1 MIVWYEQLLG
11 ATVPALM
18 AAAFLIPIMTLVT
31 KCARLY
37 HYYAS
42 AVAAFAALSTVLTY
56 KYVVDNGTLVYFFG
70 GWFPPVGI
78 IYEVDQFSALLGAV
92 TGVVMLAITV
102 YSRWYLGDHE
112 GVAWYYTMLLGLE
125 AGMLGSLYTGDAF
138 NLFVM
143 LEVMSV
149 SAYGLVAYHRRTKEA
164 VEAALKYSLIGATAT
179 TIYFLALLFI
189 YGSFG
194 TLNMADIA
202 LRVSTNSGLPI
213 GNFMPQNPGLVSLG
227 ASIAL
232 ALSIWVFMV
241 KSAVFPTHFWLP
253 DAHPAAPSPVSAAL
267 SGLFVNVGLYAIAR
281 FIHTIFGGH
290 SDIDATV
297 QVLSYSLLI
306 LGGVSAIIASTA
318 MITQYDIKR
327 LIAYS
332 TVMHTGLIASA
343 IALGTPEGMYAATYH
358 ITTHAVGKALL
369 FLSAGAL
376 VKVMGSRYL
385 SDLSGAQKYAPIAS
399 AGAVVA
405 AMSLIGLPPFG
416 GFFSKLALYKAFADA
431 GQVWMVAVI
440 LVSSAFALMAYMKLV
455 HTMFFRLPKTEA
467 PTRITASANA
477 AMIALIVGVVVLG
490 VLYPLINQYFISS
503 GASALDRLG
512 YISAAVRA
520 LTSYFGGGT

>member
-1 MIVWYEQLLG
+1 MMVWYEQLLG

-31 KCARLY
+31 KCAKLY

-42 AVAAFAALSTVLTY
+42 AVAAFAAASTVLTY
-56 KYVVDNGTLVYFFG
+56 KYVIDNGVLVYFFG

-78 IYEVDQFSALLGAV
+78 IYEVDRFSALLGTV
-92 TGVVMLAITV
+92 TGMVMLAVTV

-143 LEVMSV
+143 FEVMSV

-164 VEAALKYSLIGATAT
+164 VEAALKYSLVGATAT

-202 LRVSTNSGLPI
+202 LRTSASAGLPL
-213 GNFMPQNPGLVSLG
+213 GNYVPQNPGVISLG

-267 SGLFVNVGLYAIAR
+267 SGLFVNIGLYAIAR
-281 FIHTIFGGH
+281 FIHTIFGGYTA
-290 SDIDATV
+290 IGPTTEA
-297 QVLSYSLLI
+297 LSFSLLV
-306 LGGVSAIIASTA
+306 LGGISAIIASTA

-358 ITTHAVGKALL
+358 ITTHAVSKALL

-376 VKVMGSRYL
+376 VKAMGSRYL

-399 AGAVVA
+399 WGALIA

-416 GFFSKLALYKAFADA
+416 GFFSKLALYRAFADA

-455 HTMFFRLPKTEA
+455 HTMFFRLPKGGA
-467 PTRITASANA
+467 HTRVTASANA
-477 AMIALIVGVVVLG
+477 SMIALIAGVIILG
-490 VLYPLINQYFISS
+490 VLYPLINQFFISS
-503 GASALDRLG
+503 GAAVLDRFS

-520 LTSYFGGGT
+520 LTAYFGGGT